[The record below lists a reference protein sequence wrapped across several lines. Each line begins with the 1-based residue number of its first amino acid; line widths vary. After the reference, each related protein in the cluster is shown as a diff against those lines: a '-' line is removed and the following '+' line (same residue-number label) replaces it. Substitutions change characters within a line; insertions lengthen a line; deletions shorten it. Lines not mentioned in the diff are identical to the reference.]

1 MSAKHVLRWVGG
13 ESFVAAPVSGSPTL
27 LRFDSD
33 DFMDRLLATL
43 ADAPQ
48 TLPEFVARPE
58 SWQQLAAPT
67 PAPALEA
74 PQSAAAKALTRRR
87 SLLGF
92 KREVLPA
99 LPPAAMPLKLFQPV
113 HQRFYVA
120 AAHLVCEL
128 PGLPNRTTA
137 SGDKSGMLL
146 RRLLPNNREAAFVK
160 VPGQPGRWHP
170 VANASQPLPGEEW
183 LSVFPLTYTAPAGQ
197 PRKLLAGLV
206 PAARHD
212 DFRFAGIATAP
223 ATPGAER
230 AAELKALARMKIVAP
245 WQGLIEKAQL
255 ARNAAEA
262 ASGEKPWSVDAT
274 KLATATKL
282 ALIAANDQLQEASW
296 RLLQDIN
303 EFFDDVLPE
312 VATGI
317 TAGSASR
324 PGVARVLARLT
335 SARWGAVE
343 RARIDH
349 DPTPPQAAPPELV
362 LSPQVL
368 ALDADDATTLLA
380 ALHKLGPARGAASDE
395 LDRTEL
401 AFPAEPP
408 AEPPDVP
415 PSIWPLFS
423 FPLAV
428 ATSGGALLGPFEAW
442 TLPPPPPPPAPP
454 PPPLDIMELAQ
465 AQVALLL
472 ADIEAAIDEA
482 LGAGTLG
489 AAASQ
494 APSAARMAAELQ
506 ATLAADTGPPRYVL
520 RFVHRRCDC
529 GPLHPVVMSEPSEAF
544 ELAGFFDVDAPLRP
558 IRIALPFDTS
568 PGGLRKFGKN
578 SAFIMSDLLCG
589 QMKRVRRLGF
599 GDLVLSVL
607 PWPFHKDLSVPDGGP
622 CGSGGTAPT
631 FGTICSL
638 SIPIITIVAFVL
650 LIVIATLLDLIFRW
664 LPFLMVCFPVPGLKG
679 KKP

>member
-13 ESFVAAPVSGSPTL
+13 KSFVAAPVDGAPTL

-67 PAPALEA
+67 PAPAVEA
-74 PQSAAAKALTRRR
+74 PKSAAAKALTRQR

-99 LPPAAMPLKLFQPV
+99 PPPAPMPLKLFQPV
-113 HQRFYVA
+113 HQRFYLA

-146 RRLLPNNREAAFVK
+146 RRLLPNGGEAAFVK

-170 VANASQPLPGEEW
+170 VDNAKQPLPGEEW
-183 LSVFPLTYTAPAGQ
+183 LSVFPLAYTAPGGQ
-197 PRKLLAGLV
+197 PRRLLAGLI

-212 DFRFAGIATAP
+212 DFRFAAMAP
-223 ATPGAER
+223 PTPPGPADT
-230 AAELKALARMKIVAP
+230 LKATARMKLIAP
-245 WQGLIEKAQL
+245 WQGLIERARATRDAAAAAPGAKPWDGKTQAERDAIAAQL
-255 ARNAAEA
+255 LAA
-262 ASGEKPWSVDAT
+262 
-274 KLATATKL
+274 ATASFVT
-282 ALIAANDQLQEASW
+282 INDQLQEASW
-296 RLLQDIN
+296 RQLQDMQ
-303 EFFDDVLPE
+303 EWLAATLPDVHAGL
-312 VATGI
+312 ASG
-317 TAGSASR
+317 TAAA
-324 PGVARVLARLT
+324 PKAQALLARLG
-335 SARWGAVE
+335 AAVWGPAERTAVV
-343 RARIDH
+343 A
-349 DPTPPQAAPPELV
+349 V
-362 LSPQVL
+362 LSVDVKAIATTPAPNLRQALFEIGRAGVGA
-368 ALDADDATTLLA
+368 ALDATE
-380 ALHKLGPARGAASDE
+380 HPFPNGPGWA
-395 LDRTEL
+395 
-401 AFPAEPP
+401 P
-408 AEPPDVP
+408 
-415 PSIWPLFS
+415 FS

-428 ATSGGALLGPFEAW
+428 ATATGAIAGPFNPWPTVGAGDDAD
-442 TLPPPPPPPAPP
+442 PQ
-454 PPPLDIMELAQ
+454 D
-465 AQVALLL
+465 VANRRLESLYEDV
-472 ADIEAAIDEA
+472 AAAIDEA
-482 LGAGTLG
+482 FTTGRLG
-489 AAASQ
+489 AAMPQ
-494 APSAARMAAELQ
+494 APDAARMATELQ
-506 ATLAADTGPPRYVL
+506 ATLADDTGPPRYVL
-520 RFVHRRCDC
+520 RFVHQRCDC
-529 GPLHPVVMSEPSEAF
+529 GPLHPAVMSEPSEAF

-589 QMKRVRRLGF
+589 QMKRVRKLGF

-607 PWPFHKDLSVPDGGP
+607 PWPFHKDLDVGAMAPCAKPGPGG
-622 CGSGGTAPT
+622 S

>member
-1 MSAKHVLRWVGG
+1 MSAAHVLRWVGA
-13 ESFVAAPVSGSPTL
+13 ESFVASPVGNSPAI

-74 PQSAAAKALTRRR
+74 PKSAVARALTRQR

-92 KREVLPA
+92 KRETVPA
-99 LPPAAMPLKLFQPV
+99 LPPAPMPLKLFQPV

-137 SGDKSGMLL
+137 SGDRSGMLL
-146 RRLLPNNREAAFVK
+146 RRLLPNNREVAFVK
-160 VPGQPGRWHP
+160 APGQPGRWHP
-170 VANASQPLPGEEW
+170 LADAQQPLPGEDW
-183 LSVFPLTYTAPAGQ
+183 LSVFPLTYTAPGGQ
-197 PRKLLAGLV
+197 PRKLLAGLI

-212 DFRFAGIATAP
+212 DYRFAPQQP
-223 ATPGAER
+223 ATPPTVADD
-230 AAELKALARMKIVAP
+230 LKASAQQVFIAP
-245 WQGLIEKAQL
+245 WQGLIERARATRDACGSPMPATPWEKTAADRSSAAAQ
-255 ARNAAEA
+255 RAEA
-262 ASGEKPWSVDAT
+262 AQLSFPG
-274 KLATATKL
+274 
-282 ALIAANDQLQEASW
+282 ANNQLQESSW
-296 RLLQDIN
+296 RLLQDMQEWLAAHLPDVHARLGIGTVGRTWA
-303 EFFDDVLPE
+303 DTLLDVLQKAVIGLGPF
-312 VATGI
+312 
-317 TAGSASR
+317 TAWLSSAVTDKGTASSLR
-324 PGVARVLARLT
+324 
-335 SARWGAVE
+335 
-343 RARIDH
+343 
-349 DPTPPQAAPPELV
+349 
-362 LSPQVL
+362 
-368 ALDADDATTLLA
+368 A
-380 ALHKLGPARGAASDE
+380 ALAQIAAFTPD
-395 LDRTEL
+395 LDKAEL
-401 AFPAEPP
+401 AFPPQGGAPDPWP
-408 AEPPDVP
+408 A
-415 PSIWPLFS
+415 FA

-428 ATSGGALLGPFEAW
+428 ATPSGALEGPFTAW
-442 TLPPPPPPPAPP
+442 SALALDGYVPPSPAPVDVQDIANAW
-454 PPPLDIMELAQ
+454 LDRLRY
-465 AQVALLL
+465 AL
-472 ADIEAAIDEA
+472 DRAIDEA
-482 LGAGTLG
+482 FAANALGTARP
-489 AAASQ
+489 Q
-494 APSAARMAAELQ
+494 APDAARLARELQ
-506 ATLAADTGPPRYVL
+506 ATLAEDAGPPRYVL
-520 RFVHRRCDC
+520 RFVHQRCDC
-529 GPLHPVVMSEPSEAF
+529 GPLHPAVMSAPSEVF

-622 CGSGGTAPT
+622 CGGSGASS

-638 SIPIITIVAFVL
+638 SIPIITIVAFIL

-664 LPFLMVCFPVPGLKG
+664 LPFLMVCFPIPGLKG

>member
-1 MSAKHVLRWVGG
+1 MSALHVLRWVGG
-13 ESFVAAPVSGSPTL
+13 QSFVSSPVTGAPTL

-48 TLPEFVARPE
+48 TLPDFIARPE

-67 PAPALEA
+67 PAPAIEA
-74 PQSAAAKALTRRR
+74 PKSAAAKAMTRQR

-92 KREVLPA
+92 RREPLPA
-99 LPPAAMPLKLFQPV
+99 PPPAPEPKLALKLFQPV

-128 PGLPNRTTA
+128 PGLPNRNTA

-146 RRLLPNNREAAFVK
+146 RRVMPNGSEAAFVK
-160 VPGQPGRWHP
+160 LPGQPGRWHP
-170 VANASQPLPGEEW
+170 LANASQPLPGEEW
-183 LSVFPLTYTAPAGQ
+183 LSVFPLAYTAPGGQ
-197 PRKLLAGLV
+197 PRRMLAGLV

-212 DFRFAGIATAP
+212 DFRFASQVP
-223 ATPGAER
+223 ATPPTLADD
-230 AAELKALARMKIVAP
+230 LKASAQTTFIAP
-245 WQGLIEKAQL
+245 WQGLIER
-255 ARNAAEA
+255 ARATRDAAGQPVANAPWDDDPGARENAA
-262 ASGEKPWSVDAT
+262 
-274 KLATATKL
+274 KLSL
-282 ALIAANDQLQEASW
+282 PIANDQLQESSW
-296 RLLQDIN
+296 RLLQDMV
-303 EFFDDVLPE
+303 EWLAAHLPE
-312 VATGI
+312 VYARLGGGTVLRPQAQHLLDVLQQASFDAVRRAEPAFLNVFSLNVLPPKRATTTVTHLRAALAAI
-317 TAGSASR
+317 VSAS
-324 PGVARVLARLT
+324 
-335 SARWGAVE
+335 
-343 RARIDH
+343 
-349 DPTPPQAAPPELV
+349 
-362 LSPQVL
+362 L
-368 ALDADDATTLLA
+368 ALD
-380 ALHKLGPARGAASDE
+380 GAS
-395 LDRTEL
+395 L
-401 AFPAEPP
+401 AFPKPDAGPSPWP
-408 AEPPDVP
+408 A
-415 PSIWPLFS
+415 FA

-428 ATSGGALLGPFEAW
+428 ATAAGRLEGPFTIWPGAGDDIQDEANDR
-442 TLPPPPPPPAPP
+442 LK
-454 PPPLDIMELAQ
+454 
-465 AQVALLL
+465 ALQDALN
-472 ADIEAAIDEA
+472 AAIDEA
-482 LGAGTLG
+482 DAAGVLG
-489 AAASQ
+489 AARSQ
-494 APSAARMAAELQ
+494 APDAARLARELQ
-506 ATLAADTGPPRYVL
+506 ATLAADAGPPRYVL
-520 RFVHRRCDC
+520 RFVHQRCDC
-529 GPLHPVVMSEPSEAF
+529 GPLHPAVMSDPSEVF
-544 ELAGFFDVDAPLRP
+544 ELAGFFDTDAPLRP

-638 SIPIITIVAFVL
+638 SIPIITIVAFIL